1 MMVMMMPATV
11 MMMMVVVVARQLNL
25 RLAGW
30 CHPICVDRLKKQACV
45 GDGLK
50 QVGI

>member
-11 MMMMVVVVARQLNL
+11 MMMMVVVARQLNL